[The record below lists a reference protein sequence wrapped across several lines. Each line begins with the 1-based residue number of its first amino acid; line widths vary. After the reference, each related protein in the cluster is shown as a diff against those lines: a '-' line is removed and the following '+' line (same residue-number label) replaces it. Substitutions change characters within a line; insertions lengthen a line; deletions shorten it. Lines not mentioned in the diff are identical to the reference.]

1 MANYCICRIN
11 KIHLSFFEKKVNKL
25 YKKRYF
31 SDLFF
36 QKKRRRGEMG
46 PNNKEYNMCYV
57 CIGMLKGDYFFWGGG
72 LSTKS
77 KYLLIIMFL
86 EFYFTHHKIMNS
98 QRRLWPKYIGFICS
112 IYQDQVFMD
121 KTSSNGRLIKFS
133 LVKLLGLLG
142 LPQWSQAMLLLF
154 LAC

>member
-46 PNNKEYNMCYV
+46 PNDKEYNMCYV
-57 CIGMLKGDYFFWGGG
+57 CIGMLKGDYFFRGGAVYKIQISIDHHVSRI
-72 LSTKS
+72 LFHASQNH
-77 KYLLIIMFL
+77 
-86 EFYFTHHKIMNS
+86 EFTE
-98 QRRLWPKYIGFICS
+98 
-112 IYQDQVFMD
+112 
-121 KTSSNGRLIKFS
+121 KT
-133 LVKLLGLLG
+133 
-142 LPQWSQAMLLLF
+142 
-154 LAC
+154 LA

>member
-46 PNNKEYNMCYV
+46 PNDKEYNMCYV
-57 CIGMLKGDYFFWGGG
+57 CIGMLKGDYFFLGGG
-72 LSTKS
+72 CLQ
-77 KYLLIIMFL
+77 
-86 EFYFTHHKIMNS
+86 N
-98 QRRLWPKYIGFICS
+98 PN
-112 IYQDQVFMD
+112 IY
-121 KTSSNGRLIKFS
+121 
-133 LVKLLGLLG
+133 
-142 LPQWSQAMLLLF
+142 
-154 LAC
+154 